1 MIRARALVITTGVA
15 LPYLARLP
23 GVLTRGPDWLWS
35 YFSGGIGALLFFGGL
50 NAICWGTVLAASFSF
65 RNPRAVWFPAVFG
78 FSLPVYFHSSV
89 DLSSDPQAAIALVQ
103 IPLLSL
109 PLVFLGWLVGGW
121 FDRKT
126 IQK

>member
-1 MIRARALVITTGVA
+1 MIKARALVIAIGVA

-35 YFSGGIGALLFFGGL
+35 YFSGGIGAVLFFGGL
-50 NAICWGTVLAASFSF
+50 NAICWGAVMAASFSF
-65 RNPRAVWFPAVFG
+65 RNPHAVWFPAVFG
-78 FSLPVYFHSSV
+78 FSLPAYLHASL
-89 DLSSDPQAAIALVQ
+89 DLSSDPQAAIAFVM

-109 PLVFLGWLVGGW
+109 PLVFLGWLVGRW

-126 IQK
+126 VRR